1 MSASWICSDA
11 ESGATE
17 SLVKSLRAKL
27 ARAISESEA
36 AERQYREDARLIQQQ
51 CCDELRDQ
59 RRAEHHLQVQN
70 EKLAGDL
77 VTAQSQMNRTEAG
90 ALRMKSVVARL
101 SDDVL
106 AEQAECQKLR
116 QNISLLDVELRKH
129 HAEVVEARNVQ
140 KAVETELHQCKAS
153 GLELCHRF
161 EIESQLRL
169 QAQEENLKLVH
180 P

>member
-1 MSASWICSDA
+1 VIAVDR
-11 ESGATE
+11 
-17 SLVKSLRAKL
+17 RA
-27 ARAISESEA
+27 AD
-36 AERQYREDARLIQQQ
+36 REDARLIQQQ

-140 KAVETELHQCKAS
+140 KAVETELHQVLARGGVCSAWWVAVQS
-153 GLELCHRF
+153 IWVGAVPPFR
-161 EIESQLRL
+161 
-169 QAQEENLKLVH
+169 N
-180 P
+180 